1 MAPVNANIS
10 INMETAKAQA
20 QLRALQTQ
28 VASLNKTMAASAS
41 AGGLFSGAAMAS
53 GAAGA
58 KGMTQTLVQTKNAA
72 AALDSQ
78 LAGSARGMNAS
89 LKTMSEAFRGQGAA
103 MKLAG
108 RRAQEMSA
116 TYQQVG
122 RSVGGMSQ
130 QIKTM
135 PPLDMKAAGV
145 GAQRVQI
152 FSRALTQGSTALLAF
167 GKNLQWTG
175 RQMMVGFTLPLTIL
189 GGVAAKT
196 FMDMERQIV
205 NFRRVYGDFDTT
217 IKDTEMM
224 TEAIEEQAIAF
235 TKWGITVSESIELAA
250 SAAATGL
257 TGDDLL
263 KTTEGATKL
272 ATLGMISQEQA
283 LDTMISLNSAFKING
298 AELEETVNFL
308 NAVENQTVLA
318 LSDVTEA
325 IPLVAPVIKGLG
337 GDVQDLA
344 VMLTAMREGGVGANE
359 AANALKTGLA
369 RLVTP
374 AKAARDRA
382 EELGIS
388 LEKIVENNEGDLM
401 GMVNSLAFAMKD
413 LGDLDTQKL
422 LSDLFG
428 KRQFA
433 RMGALF
439 SNIAD
444 EASQAKRVIDLT
456 AASTGEL
463 AALADKEL
471 SAIEES
477 TTMRFTAALEQLKVS
492 IAPIGELFLKAL
504 TPILEFG
511 TKIAKAFNALED
523 GDKKIAAF
531 AVGIVGVVVPA
542 VIMLVGIG
550 AQLIAVL
557 GKAASVLLSFF
568 KATSSS
574 GGGVK
579 VLASAINYLSTEQLE
594 AANAA
599 AVMTTNEQA
608 LNNTLLV
615 QERLVSNLATQY
627 NRLAATK
634 MGAAA
639 GGRVGGSGA
648 AGALKM
654 ATGGK
659 VPGTGSTDKVPAL
672 LTPGEFV
679 VKKSQAGKHSG
690 FLSALNNGS
699 VKGFAEGGFNVGPQ
713 TSPIQKRLVD
723 WDVPAQEISNA
734 ISRGIKQGLSD
745 AQIAKSLKS
754 EFGAKGS
761 YGRFDSKGN
770 VDIQAAHVYPQMQ
783 SDAEGVSHALDALEK
798 GTIRLTKAQQV
809 EIRNLDQANKALAK
823 AGLTPVGKAALTTNA
838 TYSGEKM
845 MNQALAN
852 GGLSGKETAASL
864 GRTSNMGMSVVSKQM
879 SNAGKL
885 SAAQIGKGATAMQ
898 KALEAEA
905 AALSANTV
913 VVDKATDDIVAKQKA
928 AGKEVVEFGQ
938 IWDKAEKS
946 IQKENAAFVKEQRLL
961 QKEYAQLRIMTT
973 KLTKAQEKVLADAG
987 MSAKNVSRTSRA
999 GNAVNR
1005 TVITGAA
1012 GTSDS
1017 RRGNVES
1024 KTILASTKAF
1034 DKVAGELR
1042 KKGAFAVTNYNAGM
1056 MSKIPETTKTGSKV
1070 VTAAAKGIQVTQKSN
1085 SPSKLFAK
1093 LGGDAVAGYVN
1104 GILGGTSKAKNA
1116 GAKLAG
1122 SAAQGAA
1129 GSPQVNA
1136 TAQQKNTAAL
1146 NGSTASIQ
1154 RVTLAARTQAVV
1166 IQGFNTM
1173 TLAATASL
1181 GFVARKARLMGG
1193 ILMRGS
1199 GKLSGIVGAATGAVF
1214 AMSMFEGPMQQLSQ
1228 KIMPFV
1234 FGIGAI
1240 QQLLPL
1246 FSNPWM
1252 IAIGAVVALG
1262 ASIWYLNKTTN
1273 DAADASAEYARTMMG
1288 AAADAQKFSDQFGNL
1303 SNMEKGAARK
1313 LKRETG
1319 ESMSEGDIAS
1329 AKEFIEAEFGKEFIE
1344 RIKSAQNFGGT
1355 NEAATALA
1363 NNLTRQIANGTISES
1378 LAKAIANEVGTAL
1391 DDQDIGISAI
1401 MNINEIIGPNG
1412 DDYLKDPLRITTELL
1427 VNSRSLD
1434 EVMNNAGLQ
1443 WDGQRWFTQVAMI
1456 IKGQGTADLVAE
1468 QAFAQGAEQLKIIE
1482 EGEAAL
1488 SQSIADGVITAKE
1501 ATEQFAKLNE
1511 QRKLLTTANNLENTK
1526 GEIDF
1531 KFGEGTF
1538 DRKLQDK
1545 FYQGI
1550 LDSFEGTAMDKLGK
1564 EKGEEFIE
1572 GIEEGLKTAS
1582 PSYDNLGG
1590 FFDAEDTNT
1599 RMENLQR
1606 DLGEALDRGNAKE
1619 IEAIQK
1625 EIEDLDKYFND
1636 VIGTMDAINSG
1647 LITLNSDLSMEDAID
1662 SWKSLNKEVAGV
1674 KWLLGEIGM
1683 DSGAAQAL
1691 AALRDAGGSGS
1702 SAGID
1707 SSYAEISAAF
1717 VEASI
1722 VIMQAGGNIDDVLA
1736 AMDGNIADTTAAS
1749 KDFAK
1754 LMSDEFFD
1762 LPQKEQKVFQIDFLT
1777 NTVGWN
1783 KDEVDRYLALS
1794 DKEQKSFMLQF
1805 TTEYIEI
1812 GTPSAALE
1820 RAGGDINAARLEGQR
1835 SEQNVILGMQEAAQ
1849 NKDPD
1854 VKDEGDDDR
1863 SGSKALSWVEE
1874 QEKAYR
1880 EASAIYGNTLKSKK
1894 GFMDQLVKGGKLDTE
1909 ILKAAKGNFEAM
1921 QELANMTEKQQEVF
1935 NKQFMQTQRLNAQ
1948 GSIDVAIDAQK
1959 RTTKAIKDMRQSTMT
1974 EEMAKFIQGN
1984 QDLMTLYSTGGTK
1997 SKTAATK
2004 GAKALMDSIEEAKSP
2019 LDKIR
2024 DFYKE
2029 IKSVYSN
2036 ISKVIGSKNTIAA
2049 KGLEDSLGIDDEAL
2063 KRTNQNLNKQI
2074 NMIQVGQINPINKK
2088 IEAEEEVIDG
2098 IEREIEL
2105 LERGTEQYED
2115 QTKALNKQVEQLNR
2129 ADEIRMRESDMLS
2142 HDLKLMGYKEEQI
2155 NETYNKRIES
2165 LTKVQNI
2172 NQQIA
2177 QSQKQQLGLA
2187 SALSRGDVSAAASA
2201 AQQMQQGA
2209 MQNAA
2214 TQFRAQLETSKQSQ
2228 LDSLT
2233 GAESGMTRDQI
2244 SERQRELEEQSY
2256 YTKLK
2261 VRDIEDEIYNLDM
2274 LISAEQDKIDI
2285 KTKSIRLNTDA
2296 IRVFEDQILAIKKE
2310 QVKPLQAQIDA
2321 NQKEIDHLDLL
2332 IDTEN
2337 MSRDIKI
2344 ANLNEEANVIE
2355 AVGNLEI
2362 EELKVLEEQGSQIQ
2376 MNTAAMINFG
2386 KAGAA
2391 AYNAIQSGKF
2401 NYQGSSLDNM
2411 RSMKTSELQKN
2422 LTAGLSNIVALSAR
2436 SGSDTSFNIPGSA
2449 VGAKAVSGIMGNIT
2463 TNNNNVNVNA
2473 QGASAVEVADI
2484 VIRQLDMRNGRSIG
2498 GAG

>member
-1 MAPVNANIS
+1 
-10 INMETAKAQA
+10 
-20 QLRALQTQ
+20 
-28 VASLNKTMAASAS
+28 
-41 AGGLFSGAAMAS
+41 
-53 GAAGA
+53 
-58 KGMTQTLVQTKNAA
+58 
-72 AALDSQ
+72 
-78 LAGSARGMNAS
+78 
-89 LKTMSEAFRGQGAA
+89 
-103 MKLAG
+103 
-108 RRAQEMSA
+108 
-116 TYQQVG
+116 
-122 RSVGGMSQ
+122 
-130 QIKTM
+130 
-135 PPLDMKAAGV
+135 MKAAGV
-145 GAQRVQI
+145 GAQRLQI

-175 RQMMVGFTLPLTIL
+175 RQMMVGFSLPLAIL

-196 FMDMERQIV
+196 FMDMEKQIV

-217 IKDTEMM
+217 IKDTDMM

-235 TKWGITVSESIELAA
+235 TKWGITVSDSIELAA

-257 TGDDLL
+257 TGNDLL
-263 KTTEGATKL
+263 ATTEGATKL

-337 GDVQDLA
+337 GDIQDLA

-471 SAIEES
+471 GAIEES
-477 TTMRFTAALEQLKVS
+477 SSMRFTAALEQLKVS

-511 TKIAKAFNALED
+511 TKIAKAFDGLEE
-523 GDKKIAAF
+523 GKKTFLSI

-542 VIMLVGIG
+542 FIMLVGIG
-550 AQLIAVL
+550 AQMVAVF
-557 GKAASVLLSFF
+557 GKAASVFLSFF
-568 KATSSS
+568 KAGANA
-574 GGGVK
+574 GGGIK
-579 VLASAINYLSTEQLE
+579 VLASAINYLGVEQLE

-599 AVMTTNEQA
+599 QVMTTNEQA
-608 LNNTLLV
+608 LNNTLLT
-615 QERLVSNLATQY
+615 QERLVSNLAAQY
-627 NRLAATK
+627 NKLAATK
-634 MGAAA
+634 MGAAG

-699 VKGFAEGGFNVGPQ
+699 VKGFSEGGFNVGPQ
-713 TSPIQKRLVD
+713 TGLVEGRLID

-754 EFGAKGS
+754 EFGPKAS

-770 VDIQAAHVYPQMQ
+770 VDVQAAHVYPQMQ
-783 SDAEGVSHALDALEK
+783 SDAEGVSHALDAMEK

-823 AGLTPVGKAALTTNA
+823 AGLPPVGKAALTTNA

-864 GRTSNMGMSVVSKQM
+864 GRTSNMGMSVISKQM

-913 VVDKATDDIVAKQKA
+913 VVDKATDEIVAKYNA

-1024 KTILASTKAF
+1024 KTILASTRAF
-1034 DKVAGELR
+1034 DKVSGELR
-1042 KKGAFAVTNYNAGM
+1042 KKGAYAVTNYNTGM
-1056 MSKIPETTKTGSKV
+1056 MSKIPETTKTGAKV
-1070 VTAAAKGIQVTQKSN
+1070 SAAAAKGVQTAQQSN

-1093 LGGDAVAGYVN
+1093 LGGDAVSGYVN
-1104 GILGGTSKAKNA
+1104 GILGGTSKAKDA

-1136 TAQQKNTAAL
+1136 AAQQKNTAAL

-1154 RVTLAARTQAVV
+1154 RVTLATRTQALV
-1166 IQGFNTM
+1166 IQGFNAM
-1173 TLAATASL
+1173 TVAATTSL
-1181 GFVARKARLMGG
+1181 GFVARNAKLMGG
-1193 ILMRGS
+1193 VLMRGS
-1199 GKLSGIVGAATGAVF
+1199 GKLSGLMGAATGAVF

-1234 FGIGAI
+1234 FGLGAI

-1246 FSNPWM
+1246 FTNPWM

-1288 AAADAQKFSDQFGNL
+1288 ASADAQKFSDQFGKL

-1329 AKEFIEAEFGKEFIE
+1329 AKEFTEAEFGKEFID

-1363 NNLTRQIANGTISES
+1363 NNLTRQIANGTISAS

-1401 MNINEIIGPNG
+1401 MNINEILGPNG
-1412 DDYLKDPLRITTELL
+1412 NDYLKDPLRITTELL

-1434 EVMNNAGLQ
+1434 EVM
-1443 WDGQRWFTQVAMI
+1443 D
-1456 IKGQGTADLVAE
+1456 
-1468 QAFAQGAEQLKIIE
+1468 
-1482 EGEAAL
+1482 
-1488 SQSIADGVITAKE
+1488 
-1501 ATEQFAKLNE
+1501 
-1511 QRKLLTTANNLENTK
+1511 
-1526 GEIDF
+1526 
-1531 KFGEGTF
+1531 
-1538 DRKLQDK
+1538 
-1545 FYQGI
+1545 
-1550 LDSFEGTAMDKLGK
+1550 
-1564 EKGEEFIE
+1564 
-1572 GIEEGLKTAS
+1572 
-1582 PSYDNLGG
+1582 
-1590 FFDAEDTNT
+1590 
-1599 RMENLQR
+1599 
-1606 DLGEALDRGNAKE
+1606 
-1619 IEAIQK
+1619 
-1625 EIEDLDKYFND
+1625 
-1636 VIGTMDAINSG
+1636 
-1647 LITLNSDLSMEDAID
+1647 
-1662 SWKSLNKEVAGV
+1662 
-1674 KWLLGEIGM
+1674 
-1683 DSGAAQAL
+1683 
-1691 AALRDAGGSGS
+1691 
-1702 SAGID
+1702 
-1707 SSYAEISAAF
+1707 
-1717 VEASI
+1717 
-1722 VIMQAGGNIDDVLA
+1722 
-1736 AMDGNIADTTAAS
+1736 
-1749 KDFAK
+1749 
-1754 LMSDEFFD
+1754 
-1762 LPQKEQKVFQIDFLT
+1762 
-1777 NTVGWN
+1777 
-1783 KDEVDRYLALS
+1783 
-1794 DKEQKSFMLQF
+1794 
-1805 TTEYIEI
+1805 
-1812 GTPSAALE
+1812 
-1820 RAGGDINAARLEGQR
+1820 
-1835 SEQNVILGMQEAAQ
+1835 
-1849 NKDPD
+1849 
-1854 VKDEGDDDR
+1854 
-1863 SGSKALSWVEE
+1863 
-1874 QEKAYR
+1874 
-1880 EASAIYGNTLKSKK
+1880 
-1894 GFMDQLVKGGKLDTE
+1894 
-1909 ILKAAKGNFEAM
+1909 
-1921 QELANMTEKQQEVF
+1921 
-1935 NKQFMQTQRLNAQ
+1935 
-1948 GSIDVAIDAQK
+1948 
-1959 RTTKAIKDMRQSTMT
+1959 
-1974 EEMAKFIQGN
+1974 
-1984 QDLMTLYSTGGTK
+1984 
-1997 SKTAATK
+1997 
-2004 GAKALMDSIEEAKSP
+2004 
-2019 LDKIR
+2019 
-2024 DFYKE
+2024 
-2029 IKSVYSN
+2029 
-2036 ISKVIGSKNTIAA
+2036 
-2049 KGLEDSLGIDDEAL
+2049 
-2063 KRTNQNLNKQI
+2063 
-2074 NMIQVGQINPINKK
+2074 
-2088 IEAEEEVIDG
+2088 
-2098 IEREIEL
+2098 
-2105 LERGTEQYED
+2105 
-2115 QTKALNKQVEQLNR
+2115 
-2129 ADEIRMRESDMLS
+2129 
-2142 HDLKLMGYKEEQI
+2142 
-2155 NETYNKRIES
+2155 
-2165 LTKVQNI
+2165 
-2172 NQQIA
+2172 
-2177 QSQKQQLGLA
+2177 
-2187 SALSRGDVSAAASA
+2187 
-2201 AQQMQQGA
+2201 
-2209 MQNAA
+2209 
-2214 TQFRAQLETSKQSQ
+2214 
-2228 LDSLT
+2228 
-2233 GAESGMTRDQI
+2233 
-2244 SERQRELEEQSY
+2244 
-2256 YTKLK
+2256 
-2261 VRDIEDEIYNLDM
+2261 
-2274 LISAEQDKIDI
+2274 
-2285 KTKSIRLNTDA
+2285 
-2296 IRVFEDQILAIKKE
+2296 
-2310 QVKPLQAQIDA
+2310 
-2321 NQKEIDHLDLL
+2321 
-2332 IDTEN
+2332 
-2337 MSRDIKI
+2337 
-2344 ANLNEEANVIE
+2344 
-2355 AVGNLEI
+2355 
-2362 EELKVLEEQGSQIQ
+2362 
-2376 MNTAAMINFG
+2376 
-2386 KAGAA
+2386 
-2391 AYNAIQSGKF
+2391 
-2401 NYQGSSLDNM
+2401 
-2411 RSMKTSELQKN
+2411 
-2422 LTAGLSNIVALSAR
+2422 
-2436 SGSDTSFNIPGSA
+2436 
-2449 VGAKAVSGIMGNIT
+2449 
-2463 TNNNNVNVNA
+2463 
-2473 QGASAVEVADI
+2473 
-2484 VIRQLDMRNGRSIG
+2484 
-2498 GAG
+2498 